1 MHSVPY
7 HTITFGWNISTG
19 NGTKNFNKE
28 CRHPVLIW
36 GREFYANILVKKNIK
51 FDIILNM
58 DWLSIFHVVK
68 YLSSSNSL
76 VKEM

>member
-1 MHSVPY
+1 M
-7 HTITFGWNISTG
+7 
-19 NGTKNFNKE
+19 
-28 CRHPVLIW
+28 IW

-68 YLSSSNSL
+68 YLSSGNEL